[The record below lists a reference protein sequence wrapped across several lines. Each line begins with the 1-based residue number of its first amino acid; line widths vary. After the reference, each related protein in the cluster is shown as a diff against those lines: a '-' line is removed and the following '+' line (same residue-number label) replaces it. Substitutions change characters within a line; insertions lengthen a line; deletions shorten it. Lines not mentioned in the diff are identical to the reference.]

1 MNNSTLINSCRF
13 CGSQGLT
20 RYLDLGEMPLV
31 NNLLDLPDEPHERYP
46 LTVCLCNYCGMSFI
60 DRVVNPELLYRN
72 YCYRSSMSQTFIRH
86 CQELAWEI
94 DEARRFIVEIA
105 SNDGTFLSQVAHSKK
120 LGVEP
125 ARNLAAISRQKG
137 IWTIPEFFN
146 LEVARQIIKD
156 HGCADYVVAMNVFAH
171 VHDVVDFISNINK
184 ILKPDGV
191 LIIEVPWVKDT
202 VNNNDSGQIYHEHLS
217 YVSIKGMRKFLGKM
231 DMSIS
236 NIKYFPEMHG
246 GSLRFYIKKGM
257 GSNNAVTLDDGI
269 IHYDTYQ
276 SRVDKV
282 RDNLL
287 NYLRDEKIV
296 GLGAAAK
303 GCILCNYCHLEK
315 NMLTIYDN
323 TPEKQ
328 GKYQPGTRIP
338 IRPMEEIA
346 RVEEQILIL
355 PHNFKDEIIFNVRK
369 LNPRARFIVAVPELE
384 VI

>member
-1 MNNSTLINSCRF
+1 
-13 CGSQGLT
+13 
-20 RYLDLGEMPLV
+20 
-31 NNLLDLPDEPHERYP
+31 
-46 LTVCLCNYCGMSFI
+46 
-60 DRVVNPELLYRN
+60 
-72 YCYRSSMSQTFIRH
+72 MSQTFIRH